1 MAAARLEEV
10 VLALVSIPLIVLAGA
25 FFLFGQHIAAFL
37 FAALIAL
44 VILAT
49 YYARRPRIT
58 HRPARVLRA
67 VFYTSFTYP
76 GDKRAPRLSLR
87 LSVIVVVSILLGLF
101 ARRW

>member
-58 HRPARVLRA
+58 HRLARVLRA

-76 GDKRAPRLSLR
+76 GDRRPPRLSLR

-101 ARRW
+101 ARGR